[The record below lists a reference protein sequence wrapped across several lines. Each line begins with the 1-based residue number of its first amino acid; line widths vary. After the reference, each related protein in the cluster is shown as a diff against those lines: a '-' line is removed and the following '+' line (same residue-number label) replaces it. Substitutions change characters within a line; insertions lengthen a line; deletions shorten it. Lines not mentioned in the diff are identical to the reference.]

1 MLKKIGVPD
10 RRTFRCVVD
19 WHNPE
24 LTVSKR
30 MNFLKKFL
38 GSILLVTGF
47 FLLLANCSSLFTSL
61 MLETPDALPAK
72 WLECLVGVGIS
83 FFAFLGAHHL
93 LQWTWEEMFF
103 PVPASP
109 YIGFLK
115 QIGRLQ
121 QWQVGIAVALF
132 LFLVGFGWSQ
142 GMAWVQP

>member
-1 MLKKIGVPD
+1 
-10 RRTFRCVVD
+10 
-19 WHNPE
+19 
-24 LTVSKR
+24 

-61 MLETPDALPAK
+61 MLESPEALPAK

-115 QIGRLQ
+115 HMGRLQ